1 MTKYTTAGLHAKVG
15 NALSEFFRKDACLLD
30 LRVNERSITHKLA
43 EYLQR
48 EFGDCDGLKVDCE
61 YNKHGIAV
69 KRLNVDL
76 VRVELECTETHCA
89 KAPMVYPDIIVHER
103 GCDSNNLLVIEV
115 KKSNALIASNAICDQ
130 AKLRE
135 FTKPKPEGEYGY
147 KLGLFLEFCVGNQ
160 RMKHAECFENGSENE
175 GCSYC
180 NRLSAI
186 PDCGSQH

>member
-1 MTKYTTAGLHAKVG
+1 MTKYATSELHTKVG

-76 VRVELECTETHCA
+76 VRAELKCTETHCV
-89 KAPMVYPDIIVHER
+89 KDPMVYPDIVVHER
-103 GCDSNNLLVIEV
+103 RCDRNNLLVIEV
-115 KKSNALIASNAICDQ
+115 KKSDGADPSRDIE
-130 AKLRE
+130 KLSA
-135 FTKPKPEGEYGY
+135 FTDPNGEYGY

-186 PDCGSQH
+186 PDCGTQH